1 MISSRQVVVAA
12 ASLFA
17 ALAAMPPSV
26 QADNK
31 PSSGNAAT
39 NPDNDNDNKRHE
51 SKGRRDDDQGEKR
64 GSFGKSQ
71 GGQNSKGEKP
81 SGFQFDN
88 KRTPG
93 SETKKFGNQPP
104 PKPPVVNEFTKNA
117 PPSTFSKTPP
127 NTEKFKAEDKNKRG
141 FQKHFGD
148 QDNNG
153 AKSPPTT
160 LPTRSPR
167 RRLPATNSKRKTRTS
182 PVSKNISET
191 TTEIKNRS
199 TNLSSSIRIYPARR
213 LQRDS
218 ARTAPKALSAGD
230 ARKRFR
236 NPRSSRK
243 EKVEAGGKVVIEEP
257 GKRTMFKAEQS
268 PLHST

>member
-39 NPDNDNDNKRHE
+39 NADNDNDNKRRE

-88 KRTPG
+88 KRTAPRA
-93 SETKKFGNQPP
+93 EEVRQP
-104 PKPPVVNEFTKNA
+104 TA
-117 PPSTFSKTPP
+117 A
-127 NTEKFKAEDKNKRG
+127 KAAGRERVHQKCASGHVLED
-141 FQKHFGD
+141 
-148 QDNNG
+148 
-153 AKSPPTT
+153 A
-160 LPTRSPR
+160 
-167 RRLPATNSKRKTRTS
+167 A
-182 PVSKNISET
+182 
-191 TTEIKNRS
+191 
-199 TNLSSSIRIYPARR
+199 
-213 LQRDS
+213 
-218 ARTAPKALSAGD
+218 
-230 ARKRFR
+230 
-236 NPRSSRK
+236 
-243 EKVEAGGKVVIEEP
+243 
-257 GKRTMFKAEQS
+257 
-268 PLHST
+268 

>member
-39 NPDNDNDNKRHE
+39 NADNDNDNKRHE

-88 KRTPG
+88 KRTAP
-93 SETKKFGNQPP
+93 EPKKFGNQPP
-104 PKPPVVNEFTKNA
+104 PKPPVVNK
-117 PPSTFSKTPP
+117 STQKCASGHVL
-127 NTEKFKAEDKNKRG
+127 ED
-141 FQKHFGD
+141 
-148 QDNNG
+148 
-153 AKSPPTT
+153 A
-160 LPTRSPR
+160 
-167 RRLPATNSKRKTRTS
+167 A
-182 PVSKNISET
+182 
-191 TTEIKNRS
+191 
-199 TNLSSSIRIYPARR
+199 
-213 LQRDS
+213 
-218 ARTAPKALSAGD
+218 
-230 ARKRFR
+230 
-236 NPRSSRK
+236 
-243 EKVEAGGKVVIEEP
+243 
-257 GKRTMFKAEQS
+257 
-268 PLHST
+268 